1 MKALELF
8 PAAAKWD
15 LNKLTQEINKLRE
28 MDDKR
33 KLSEKKICYLCGVL
47 AEYSPKEIG
56 RKFNPNITGRTVSV
70 ALCEEINP
78 YVKNLINFSETVEGQ
93 NFWGTARRELEQAG
107 YKKNNSPPD
116 SQDSSVIKIKLD
128 SDNPSMADLEIILAK
143 IRGMTQDE
151 SIEIQDIRRGC
162 IELVLSGSSEGL
174 KRLESLINS
183 GELQEVA
190 GVRIISAE
198 SGVEPNKVVRL
209 SNWLDDL
216 VESGWQAL
224 EQLLSPQQ
232 LQLALRSDDRTVFQ
246 ASHEFVRED
255 YKGKLIDRS
264 MLDDGFAV
272 YLTLKRITLANGFVE
287 ITLRIYP
294 TDEQTYLP
302 SGIKLRMFGNDEDGN
317 EVSTEMQANSQDEWI
332 GLDFAGEVGEEF
344 GMEIVKGNVSVIE
357 HFVI

>member
-1 MKALELF
+1 MKALEFF

-15 LNKLTQEINKLRE
+15 LNKLTQEINKLRKE
-28 MDDKR
+28 MDNKR

-70 ALCEEINP
+70 ALCDEINP
-78 YVKNLINFSETVEGQ
+78 YVKNLINCSETVEGQ

-116 SQDSSVIKIKLD
+116 SQDSSVIKIKID
-128 SDNPSMADLEIILAK
+128 YDNPSMADLEAIAAK
-143 IRGMTQDE
+143 IRKATRDE

-198 SGVEPNKVVRL
+198 SAVEPSRIVRL
-209 SNWLDDL
+209 YNWLDD
-216 VESGWQAL
+216 VVDAGWQVVDQIL
-224 EQLLSPQQ
+224 NPRQ
-232 LQLALRSDDRTVFQ
+232 LQTLRSRVVHRSN
-246 ASHEFVRED
+246 AIP
-255 YKGKLIDRS
+255 KGKLIDRS

-272 YLTLKRITLANGFVE
+272 FLTLNQETLADGSVE
-287 ITLRIYP
+287 ITVQIYP
-294 TDEQTYLP
+294 TDEHTYLP
-302 SGIKLRMFGNDEDGN
+302 SGIKLRMFSSDEDGN
-317 EVSTEMQANSQDEWI
+317 EVSAEMQANSEDEWVE
-332 GLDFAGEVGEEF
+332 LHFAGESGEEF
-344 GMEIVKGNVSVIE
+344 AVEIIKGNISVSE
-357 HFVI
+357 NFVI